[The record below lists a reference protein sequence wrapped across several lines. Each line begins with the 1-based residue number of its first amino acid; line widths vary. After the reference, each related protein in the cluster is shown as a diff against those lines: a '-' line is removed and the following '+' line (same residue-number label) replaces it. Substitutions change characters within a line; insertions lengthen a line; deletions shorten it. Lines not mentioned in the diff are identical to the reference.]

1 MTTSIITTR
10 PDLDNYEQRVDL
22 DGVEYR
28 LGIAWNRR
36 GEHWTMSLSLADGSP
51 VVSGIRIV
59 ADTPL
64 LAAVSHPDRPL
75 GELVALDTSGAS
87 LDPGRDDLGQRVLL
101 MHQSLTE

>member
-1 MTTSIITTR
+1 MTSFILTTR
-10 PDLDNYEQRVDL
+10 PDLDNYEQRVEL
-22 DGVEYR
+22 DGIEYR
-28 LGIAWNRR
+28 LALAWNRR
-36 GEHWTMSLSLADGSP
+36 GEHWSLLLSLADGSP

-64 LAAVSHPDRPL
+64 LAAVSHPDRPI

-101 MHQSLTE
+101 MYQSLTE